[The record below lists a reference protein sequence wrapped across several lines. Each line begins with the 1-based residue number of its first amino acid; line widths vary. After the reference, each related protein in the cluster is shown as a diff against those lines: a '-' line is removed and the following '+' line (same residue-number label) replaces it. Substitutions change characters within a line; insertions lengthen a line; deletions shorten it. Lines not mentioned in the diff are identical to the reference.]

1 MKFETFI
8 IGKYVDLVLLDEKVV
23 KKTDWYTWLNYSDN
37 TEILSVGKF
46 PNTLKKQLLYVRNQ
60 LAEKKNILKFDE
72 LENKLQLGVVEK
84 KIIFL

>member
-1 MKFETFI
+1 M
-8 IGKYVDLVLLDEKVV
+8 
-23 KKTDWYTWLNYSDN
+23 
-37 TEILSVGKF
+37 SVGKF

-84 KIIFL
+84 KNNILVGMVAVMILIILIEHVMLLL